1 MKKLFWT
8 IIIIVVILILWW
20 LWQSGGDLG
29 NLPQLP
35 GASEG
40 DTTTRIQED
49 LQQIDLGDINKEFEN
64 IDANLNQL

>member
-1 MKKLFWT
+1 M
-8 IIIIVVILILWW
+8 
-20 LWQSGGDLG
+20 
-29 NLPQLP
+29 PQLP